1 MRWIEATVKTTTEH
15 IDDLCTQLGDLGV
28 DGMIIEDEADFQNFL
43 ENNHQ
48 YWDYVDEELEQ
59 KFSGLSQIK
68 FYLADDADGAAVMA
82 RVRAAIAEPITQAF
96 IEDSDWENNWREFY
110 KPIAVG
116 ERILVVPEWE
126 EPDNDGRVML
136 RLDPG
141 LIFGT
146 GSHATT
152 RMCLCAL
159 ESLAKPGTRALD
171 LGCGSGILGIGALL
185 LGCDS
190 VVGCDIDPK
199 APEVAASN
207 AALNG
212 IGEDRFKIYAGD
224 VLSDKG
230 MCRMLGTDYDI
241 VLANIVADVIIPLSG
256 MVQQFMAPDGVFVC
270 SGIIEGRQDEVQA
283 AIEDAGF
290 TILEHRCEEEWHSFT
305 AVIKS

>member
-1 MRWIEATVKTTTEH
+1 MRWIEATVKTTTEE
-15 IDDLCTQLGDLGV
+15 IDALCALLGDLGI
-28 DGMIIEDEADFQNFL
+28 DGMLIEDETDFHNFL
-43 ENNHQ
+43 ENNQ
-48 YWDYVDEELEQ
+48 KYWDYVDEELEQ
-59 KFSGLSQIK
+59 KFSGVSQVK
-68 FYLADDADGAAVMA
+68 FYLADDADGAATMA
-82 RVRAAIAEPITQAF
+82 RVRAAVANPITQSF

-110 KPIAVG
+110 KPIAIG

-126 EPDNDGRVML
+126 TPDTGNRVTL

-199 APEVAASN
+199 APDVAAAN

-212 IGEDRFKIYAGD
+212 IGSDRFQVYAGD

-230 MCRMLGTDYDI
+230 MCKRLGTGFDL
-241 VLANIVADVIIPLSG
+241 VLANIVSDVIIPLSG

-283 AIEDAGF
+283 ALVTAGF
-290 TILEHRCEEEWHSFT
+290 TVLDHRCEEEWHCFV
-305 AVIKS
+305 AAIK